1 MLLSSSVTND
11 GLIINQ
17 SELKT
22 IPYGKYTSDYNGCGW
37 IATYNAMKLLGEKVE
52 VEEVLY
58 YLNKYTILEGRF
70 GTNPFG
76 IKKYFEEQNYDF
88 RHAFLSRKLKAKK
101 NAVGILLYTD
111 CKIVHYVA
119 FRREDRK
126 FHFYN
131 DIYGKE
137 NDLRTLDEFLQGKKI
152 PLWYLIVE

>member
-1 MLLSSSVTND
+1 MLLCSTLSND

-17 SELKT
+17 SQLKT

-37 IATYNAMKLLGEKVE
+37 IATYNVMKLLGEKVE
-52 VEEVLY
+52 VEEVLQ
-58 YLNKYTILEGRF
+58 YLNKYTILDGRF

-76 IKKYFEEQNYDF
+76 IKKYFQEQNYDF
-88 RHAFLSRKLKAKK
+88 RYAFLSRRLQAKK
-101 NAVGILLYTD
+101 NAIGIILYTD
-111 CKIVHYVA
+111 FKNIHYVA

-137 NDLRTLDEFLQGKKI
+137 DDIRTLDEFLEGKKI
-152 PLWYLIVE
+152 PLWYLIIE